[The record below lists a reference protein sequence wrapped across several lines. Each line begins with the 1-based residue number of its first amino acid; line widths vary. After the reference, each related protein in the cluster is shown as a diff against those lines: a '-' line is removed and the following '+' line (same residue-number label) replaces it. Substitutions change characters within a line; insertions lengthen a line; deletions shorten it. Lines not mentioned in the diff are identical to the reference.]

1 MDYRLVENSDTG
13 SDGKYTVNANGDVNL
28 TVASDTDTVGKEITI
43 SGLASKADVDKGL
56 TFTASALAD
65 GAPSLTYTAQLGDT
79 IGIYGGTK
87 QDGHT
92 YNTNNITTTIDDK
105 GDIRVLM
112 DDNLVVGSQD
122 GVDGSVKATGQ
133 GGAYLK

>member
-1 MDYRLVENSDTG
+1 M
-13 SDGKYTVNANGDVNL
+13 KL

-43 SGLASKADVDKGL
+43 SGLASKADVVKGL

-65 GAPSLTYTAQLGDT
+65 GATSLTHTAQLGGS
-79 IGIYGGTK
+79 IGIFGGNK

-112 DDNLVVGSQD
+112 DDNVVVGSKD
-122 GVDGSVKATGQ
+122 TGVDGSVMATGQ
-133 GGAYLK
+133 GRRQRQLCRIDSELWQRWNGLP